1 MKSERVDLRVPPD
14 LRQRLTDWRRRQEFP
29 PTEAE
34 AIRHAIRAL
43 VEFSDRAR
51 EAEAWD

>member
-34 AIRHAIRAL
+34 AIRYAIKTL
-43 VEFSDRAR
+43 VEFSDRMR
-51 EAEAWD
+51 EEAAK